1 MNGHDLNLN
10 IQNAQLQ
17 NKDISVVI
25 RFWGDKKRALKPG
38 NNFIYLVWFTY
49 TPDWSQDIAIY

>member
-25 RFWGDKKRALKPG
+25 RFWGEKKEL
-38 NNFIYLVWFTY
+38 
-49 TPDWSQDIAIY
+49 